1 MRRKLIKFELN
12 SNLSQMK
19 TIALFLGIFFL
30 ATCSYGQKRI
40 SQEEFKKLMKDKD
53 AQIVDV
59 RTANEVAQGKIQ
71 GSMNI
76 DYFKSNFLEIAK
88 SKLDKSKT
96 VLVYCAAGG
105 RSASAA
111 KDLKKAGFKKVY
123 DLEGG
128 YDNWKE

>member
-1 MRRKLIKFELN
+1 MKFIMSILLVG
-12 SNLSQMK
+12 LSAVSCAQN
-19 TIALFLGIFFL
+19 
-30 ATCSYGQKRI
+30 RV
-40 SQEEFKKLMKDKD
+40 SQTEFKKLMKDPS

-59 RTANEVAQGKIQ
+59 RTSKEVAEGKIS
-71 GSMNI
+71 GSMNM
-76 DYFKSNFLEIAK
+76 DYFSSSFIAIAEK
-88 SKLDKSKT
+88 KLDKNKP

-128 YDNWKE
+128 YDAWKD

>member
-1 MRRKLIKFELN
+1 MKFLM
-12 SNLSQMK
+12 SILRVGLSAVSCAQN
-19 TIALFLGIFFL
+19 
-30 ATCSYGQKRI
+30 RV
-40 SQEEFKKLMKDKD
+40 SQTEFKKLMKDPS

-59 RTANEVAQGKIQ
+59 RTSKEVAEGKIA

-76 DYFKSNFLEIAK
+76 DYFSASFIATAQK
-88 SKLDKSKT
+88 KLDKNKP

-128 YDNWKE
+128 YDAWKE

>member
-1 MRRKLIKFELN
+1 LISLYPKTTDMRVLFSFLLVALTSVSCAQNRV
-12 SNLSQMK
+12 SQ
-19 TIALFLGIFFL
+19 T
-30 ATCSYGQKRI
+30 
-40 SQEEFKKLMKDKD
+40 EFKKLMKDPS

-59 RTANEVAQGKIQ
+59 RTANEVAQGKIN

-76 DYFKSNFLEIAK
+76 DYFSPTFVATAQK
-88 SKLDKSKT
+88 KLDKTKP

-128 YDNWKE
+128 YDAWKE

>member
-1 MRRKLIKFELN
+1 MVSLFSKTTNMRVLFSFLV
-12 SNLSQMK
+12 
-19 TIALFLGIFFL
+19 IALTSVSC
-30 ATCSYGQKRI
+30 AQNRV
-40 SQEEFKKLMKDKD
+40 SQTEFKKLMKDPS

-59 RTANEVAQGKIQ
+59 RTANEVTQGTQGKIN

-76 DYFKSNFLEIAK
+76 DYFSPTFVATAQK
-88 SKLDKSKT
+88 KLDKTKP

-128 YDNWKE
+128 YDAWKE

>member
-1 MRRKLIKFELN
+1 MKFLMSLLLVGISVVSCAQN
-12 SNLSQMK
+12 RVSQ
-19 TIALFLGIFFL
+19 T
-30 ATCSYGQKRI
+30 
-40 SQEEFKKLMKDKD
+40 EFKKLMKDPS

-59 RTANEVAQGKIQ
+59 RTSKEVAEGKIA

-76 DYFKSNFLEIAK
+76 DYFSASFIATVEK
-88 SKLDKSKT
+88 KLNKNKP

-128 YDNWKE
+128 YDSWKD